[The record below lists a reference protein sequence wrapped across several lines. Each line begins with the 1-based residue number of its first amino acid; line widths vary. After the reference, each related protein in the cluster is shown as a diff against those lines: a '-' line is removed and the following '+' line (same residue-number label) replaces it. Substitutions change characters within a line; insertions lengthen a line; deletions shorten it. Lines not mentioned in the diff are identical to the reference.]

1 MMSKREKIYYRPT
14 VNSHKK
20 NIVAILHQMAYFC
33 FSIVYLVASYIKTK
47 EKLGQYVKT
56 FHVELGKL
64 SPNIFVR
71 T

>member
-1 MMSKREKIYYRPT
+1 
-14 VNSHKK
+14 
-20 NIVAILHQMAYFC
+20 MAYFY

-56 FHVELGKL
+56 FYVEQGTL
-64 SPNIFVR
+64 SLNIFVR